1 MSLYYGIKN
10 SNREYIVV
18 KHQLSGITTDILGIR
33 YIDGFGVVAKDSK
46 EHKRLKQIRMAIID
60 EYPIT
65 FLTKVKAVI
74 NKSQIK
80 VIWGSD
86 VYRCFLQ
93 HEQKKTTQPV
103 HLQKVPEAPRCAG
116 KKSDGSQCNSGA
128 LKDFKHCRAHIEQD
142 DKLKPYIKDMK
153 KMPTKQRRKF
163 ITEVIQKARG

>member
-1 MSLYYGIKN
+1 MSIYYGIKS

-18 KHQLSGITTDILGIR
+18 KHQLSGISTEVMGIR

-46 EHKRLKQIRMAIID
+46 EHKRLKQVRMAIID

-65 FLTKVKAVI
+65 FLTRVKAVI

-93 HEQKKTTQPV
+93 HEKKNEA
-103 HLQKVPEAPRCAG
+103 KPESLKEAVEQPRCAG
-116 KKSDGSQCNSGA
+116 AKANGSQCNSA
-128 LKDFKHCRAHIEQD
+128 SLRDFKHCRSHIEQD
-142 DKLKPYIKDMK
+142 EKLQPYIKDMK
-153 KMPTKQRRKF
+153 MMPTKEKRKF
-163 ITEVIQKARG
+163 ITEAIQKARG